1 MNNCEKEMLE
11 KYRKAFKELGIV
23 AYNYKK
29 MPMEIEAVIEGIGV
43 YEVDY
48 LVLPTDEAAK
58 VFNECIHYFNEDINP
73 RFEED
78 CYYLDGEY
86 WIGAKERVSSLNS
99 TFGWLGYHFSAEKQG

>member
-1 MNNCEKEMLE
+1 MNNREKEMLE

-23 AYNYKK
+23 AYDYKK
-29 MPMEIEAVIEGIGV
+29 TPMEIEKVIEGFGV

-48 LVLPTDEAAK
+48 LVFPTDEAAK
-58 VFNECIHYFNEDINP
+58 VFNECIHYFNEDIVTE
-73 RFEED
+73 FEED

-99 TFGWLGYHFSAEKQG
+99 TFGWLGCHFSVERQS